1 LTTANGFSIFTYVEN
16 KIRGNNMINNTNR
29 FNLSTYETEYTK
41 FCNDRTEC
49 KELAFSIIRKLY
61 NLSWEKREELHSQFE
76 VLHTEHWVAPALS
89 ICNEMFNMKM
99 ETNVKHV
106 TDAGLEY
113 LTALLT
119 IPPKTD
125 EDKLVILEFAEKLQS
140 HIADYKTVMTNFLNN
155 I

>member
-1 LTTANGFSIFTYVEN
+1 
-16 KIRGNNMINNTNR
+16 MINNTNR

-41 FCNDRTEC
+41 FCKDKNEC
-49 KELAFSIIRKLY
+49 NELAFSIIRKLY
-61 NLSWEKREELHSQFE
+61 TLSKEKFEKFNSQFE

-89 ICNEMFNMKM
+89 IYNVMFNLKM

-106 TDAGLEY
+106 TDAGLAY

-125 EDKLVILEFAEKLQS
+125 EDKLVILEFVEKLQS
-140 HIADYKTVMTNFLNN
+140 HIADYKTVMSNFLSN